1 MTEKYCRVR
10 DHCNHSGQY
19 SVNAHSICN
28 LRYQIP
34 KKLFQFYATDQTMI
48 MILVYKGRREI

>member
-34 KKLFQFYATDQTMI
+34 KKIISVLRNRSDYDYDFI
-48 MILVYKGRREI
+48 I